1 MPISSPI
8 SPTQAAQH
16 VKVSRRT
23 IMRAI
28 ESQDLQAFRDN
39 RNHWKIAL
47 PALDAW
53 ADAQCAPTERAQS
66 DLPTIPTMSD
76 AIELAATKAENRQLM
91 ERLSAAEADRDR
103 WQAMAEKLV
112 NRRSWWP
119 WK

>member
-1 MPISSPI
+1 MTISSPI
-8 SPTQAAQH
+8 SPAQAALH
-16 VKVSRRT
+16 MKVSRRT

-28 ESQDLQAFRDN
+28 ENQDLQAFRDN
-39 RNHWKIAL
+39 RNHWKIASS
-47 PALDAW
+47 ALESW
-53 ADAQCAPTERAQS
+53 AAAQCAPTGHAQP
-66 DLPTIPTMSD
+66 DLLTLPTTSD
-76 AIELAATKAENRQLM
+76 AIELAAMKAENRQLL